1 MADIFIS
8 YASEDRNRV
17 RPLAEALISRGFNI
31 WWDRS
36 LAAGQDY
43 AAVIERELRGAKA
56 VIVVWTQGSAASTFV
71 RDEAGL
77 ARDQGRLVPVLLDP
91 VRIPLGFGT
100 FQAEDFTKWN
110 GGSNAPQMQLLEEVL
125 KAKLSGRAIDT
136 SMIERRR
143 RKLGARIRMVSLL
156 TVIALVVG
164 IAVGGKYLFAPPA
177 PDVRAELLK
186 LLAEGTITPEQA
198 IELAQ
203 LLEADS
209 LGESQ
214 VAANEPNAAAP
225 APSAEAPSPADGIGT
240 QGAGAGTESGAGL
253 ALASVSEA
261 EFSDAAR
268 ATYQQAFVAV
278 AQHPDASVRIAAA
291 QMAQPEARDAAM
303 QTMWNFAQAHPDD
316 PLADEI
322 YLLCG
327 AVGERN
333 NNPLGQRA
341 LEISTNLTPQDASVW
356 QMLSRSYRRD
366 NRAAEAQGAALVSEG
381 VEAQQAGQSE
391 VAQARLQQALPNLAT
406 AAPELRASVES
417 NLGQLAENRGDLA
430 VASSRFDNAYR
441 LREQSVASQ
450 PAAASTQAIQADA
463 QQLVR
468 VLDRSGRTQEA
479 CDRLQQAQEAHDVAA
494 PDQELL
500 QRCQNLRVRLRSDVR
515 LAPQLREQR
524 AIQRAPVQETTPE
537 QRLAPGQ

>member
-1 MADIFIS
+1 MADIFLS
-8 YASEDRNRV
+8 YASEDRDRV
-17 RPLAEALISRGFNI
+17 RPLAQALQSRGFNV
-31 WWDRS
+31 WWDRA

-43 AAVIERELRGAKA
+43 TAVIERELRAAKA
-56 VIVVWTQGSAASTFV
+56 VIVVWTRGSVASTFV

-77 ARDQGRLVPVLLDP
+77 ARDQGRLVPVMLDP
-91 VRIPLGFGT
+91 VQIPLGFGS
-100 FQAEDFTKWN
+100 FQAEDFSKWN

-125 KAKLSGRAIDT
+125 KAKLSGRDVDGRL
-136 SMIERRR
+136 IEKRR

-203 LLEADS
+203 LLESDA
-209 LGESQ
+209 LGGQQ
-214 VAANEPNAAAP
+214 VAASEPVAGETAP
-225 APSAEAPSPADGIGT
+225 APSASGT
-240 QGAGAGTESGAGL
+240 QGAGSGATDTGG
-253 ALASVSEA
+253 AQLASVSEA
-261 EFSDAAR
+261 EFNDAAR
-268 ATYQQAFVAV
+268 ATYLQAFSAV
-278 AQHPDASVRIAAA
+278 AAHPDASVRIAAA
-291 QMAQPEARDAAM
+291 QLAQPDAREAAM
-303 QTMWNFAQAHPDD
+303 QTMWSYAQANPTD
-316 PLADEI
+316 PLVDEI

-327 AVGERN
+327 SVGERN

-341 LEISTNLTPQDASVW
+341 LEISANLTPQDPTVW
-356 QMLSRSYRRD
+356 QMLSRSYRRI
-366 NRAAEAQGAALVSEG
+366 NRSAEAQGAALVSQG
-381 VEAQQAGQSE
+381 VQAQQAGQSA
-391 VAQARLQQALPNLAT
+391 VAEERLQQALPNLAT
-406 AAPELRASVES
+406 ASPELRASVEAD
-417 NLGQLAENRGDLA
+417 LGQIAESRGDLN

-441 LREQSVASQ
+441 LREQSIAEQ
-450 PAAASTQAIQADA
+450 PAGAAPTQAIQADA

-479 CDRLQQAQEAHDVAA
+479 CDRLKQAQEAHDVAA

-500 QRCQNLRVRLRSDVR
+500 ERCQNLRVRLRSDVQ

-524 AIQRAPVQETTPE
+524 VIRRAPIQETAPVQE
-537 QRLAPGQ
+537 QRVAPSP